1 MTGILAN
8 RWGVLTHDVSCQAFA
23 HVRSL
28 DAWTHRETDGSVS
41 EDRTFGSPQVGEVVV
56 SRPCVVE
63 VLVESLVSSPE
74 LALELTSY

>member
-1 MTGILAN
+1 MTSVFAN
-8 RWGVLTHDVSCQAFA
+8 RRGVLTHDVSCQTLA

-28 DAWTHRETDGSVS
+28 DARTHRETDGGVA

-63 VLVESLVSSPE
+63 VLVESLVPSPE